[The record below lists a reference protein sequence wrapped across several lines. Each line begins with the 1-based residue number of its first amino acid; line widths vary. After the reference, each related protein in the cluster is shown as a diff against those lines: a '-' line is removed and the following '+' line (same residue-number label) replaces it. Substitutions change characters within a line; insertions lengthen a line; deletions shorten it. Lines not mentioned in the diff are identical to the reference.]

1 MCKKFLCVILSV
13 AMLVSMVTLPG
24 FAAGAADLSA
34 GYVAYTDT
42 ADAPI
47 TSLTGGAA
55 VKASATISNA
65 GGAAA
70 NAVMWTATYD
80 NGVLVS
86 TAYSAVSV
94 PAGGSTPVS
103 VTTQEMPADVTN
115 VVLYTYIWDSFTNMN
130 SIAPVATFP
139 SSNTDLASATFNGTP
154 IEFDMA
160 GKAGAAMTE
169 AEYNAGIAITAEP
182 ADNATKVV
190 VGEPTGYPGSI
201 TITATSSDGT
211 ERVYTFNIKEKLVA
225 GGNTKVYDVP
235 TRESIGTQVQI
246 TPNGARPVE
255 NKDFKEIKPFGPVAD
270 DSSFY
275 TDRLETMKFVTTG
288 SKLLGATS
296 ILVPRDD
303 AKSNA
308 VDFIAGQNEYFHVT
322 ANEAGTIYVKFT
334 QDMSM
339 YEADKSWTKVTEEGS
354 TPPNYNSPEWWN
366 NGGKAPDSYTYDPD
380 AFPYYCNMIQ
390 YAGGDA
396 KPACYLSKYKVTYYK
411 HFEAGED
418 ITIYT
423 QGVKS
428 DQNIVTLIQWDEA
441 APVYPEVDVT
451 LKSLT
456 YNGISVPGFAPE
468 KTAYSVMV
476 DESVSLD
483 TIEVAGVA
491 NNDDPEDN
499 VKVEVTKGDVAD
511 KTLTVKV
518 RVYAED
524 GTEKVYTI
532 NFMQVEPN
540 KIIGFKTGSQFGI
553 YGTDG
558 YGADRAAMTAKGE
571 WAIHDDLNI
580 GSGDANGD
588 WVYSDRDNVFYKPT
602 TSEYFRGATYIRPAK
617 NDGGAGS
624 DGGSKSK
631 PYFSGAFDGKN
642 GNPYWVEFTV
652 SSGATVYFVDNYY
665 DITAGSTSEKP
676 NENASSEPWPNMPD
690 DWSTVPIEDNLIIST
705 THLTGSAEHGSLHFN
720 HYEAGE
726 TVQIP
731 NYGVW
736 EGMTD
741 KALVYDP
748 PIYVIVW
755 DEQQSG
761 PSSNANLA
769 SLKYDDTEIS
779 VTADK
784 DTYDVVLPEA
794 KTVTL
799 TWTFADDG
807 AVSEPASGVEVAV
820 AEEGTTSQTIVVTA
834 EDGTQKTYTVNF
846 TVESVESNT
855 IYDITYAS
863 NKKYAVQTMKRS
875 TPESVNDGTAEPTWM
890 YSGYVGFGPGDKDDN
905 GNYKWNAPNDPNG
918 QAWAIFR
925 TDNVSPYFEGMTVFA
940 MDKGE
945 AANPTKDMKFFT
957 GAYDGKGSNPYWLT
971 FRVSSPATVYYK
983 DNPGAGWFN
992 KPADWKFVS
1001 ADAKLYIL
1009 SAKDGAKLYYKHYEA
1024 NELVQI
1030 PNYGFSESWK
1040 PNVDRK
1046 ATEPG
1051 GYFIV
1056 WDELLPYEV
1065 TISGDDN
1072 VTAGTPVT
1080 LSAAVSKT
1088 EDDSAVEG
1096 ASFNWVI
1103 TDGTDKATIDAA
1115 TGVLTPTVAG
1125 TITVAAA
1132 TADGTAIGYKDITIG
1147 EAVGPVEPA
1156 ISNIVRNPNVP
1167 LNNKIETT
1175 GTNRGKLDINNK
1187 VYSDRDTMTFA
1198 HVSSFLKGADIIS
1211 VPLNDVRVS
1220 IYSNDSEETKK
1231 SKQAQIDYMNGDN
1244 DYFTFDV
1251 NADCTVYVLSHNP
1264 YLNYT
1269 EDKGWVTV
1277 NNGTGITLPV
1287 TVGGEQYDDLKT
1299 VPFDYNPEDLKYYAT
1314 RVQWQ
1319 NNMGTEDQWVQ
1330 GPNVSE
1336 VGTMKYVY
1344 AKNVSAG
1351 STVTIPT
1358 PGDTAQNPE
1367 ETKVYPHTFAVAV
1380 KWETDTLVPVDPDIS
1395 GGVEEGGEFEVK
1407 TAASVEV
1414 AANAAGFTV
1423 TAAQDPTSAKISV
1436 AGTSDGAYGTLVPVV
1451 VYKPGKTPAMADAAV
1466 AAGESL
1472 DSIIAGVVQTTVKKN
1487 NTYAAEI
1494 TLSEELESGSIEI
1507 WAADGANRNKVTL
1520 DFVNPIS
1527 RLAAMKAIIDAANL
1541 TGEDMPAALA
1551 EAIEQNLG
1559 ELDGN
1564 IALFNSLSDAGK
1576 EFVAEYVAP
1585 KIKDI
1590 DETDISKYKE
1600 VADPID
1606 DATLLAA
1613 LSEGKLS
1620 GDDLEA
1626 ALDKLGGSELA
1637 DKVVSIYRDGIN
1649 EDGQKTVLA
1658 NMKKSTYYASWTE
1671 AQSAFM
1677 DEVVVNA
1684 VAYPTS
1690 ARKALE
1696 SIQAFKDLAQLSGC
1710 NWTSFNTIVNAGK
1723 GTQFAINLTAKK
1735 PTSYTDYVEKFNEV
1749 AASMMGGI
1757 NGGGNQGGGNTGG
1770 GNGSGGNN
1778 TDEGGGTII
1787 IDPTPDVKDIDD
1799 FTDANEAVWAK
1810 PALQTMLEKKIFAG
1824 YEDNT
1829 IRPNNNATREEVIK
1843 ILVST
1848 FFTVNKTAISSF
1860 SDVEAGSWYYP
1871 YVATGEA
1878 KGITKGMGDGTFG
1891 VGQNITRQ
1899 DFAVMIYNYML
1910 DKGVTVNTTPYEFV
1924 DDDAI
1929 ADYAR
1934 DAIYA
1939 LKNANIIKGYEDNTV
1954 APEGSATRA
1963 EIAQMVANLI
1973 VLLGL

>member
-65 GGAAA
+65 GEAAA

-255 NKDFKEIKPFGPVAD
+255 NKDLNEIKPFGPVAD

-308 VDFIAGQNEYFHVT
+308 VDYIAGQNEYFHVT

-456 YNGISVPGFAPE
+456 YNGISVPGFDPE
-468 KTAYSVMV
+468 KTSYNVV
-476 DESVSLD
+476 LNDSVSLD
-483 TIEVAGVA
+483 TIEVVGVA

-511 KTLTVKV
+511 KTLTVTV

-524 GTEKVYTI
+524 GTEKIYTI

-558 YGADRAAMTAKGE
+558 YGADRAAMVSGNA

-580 GSGDANGD
+580 GSGQTNGD
-588 WVYSDRDNVFYKPT
+588 LVYSDRNDVLYKST
-602 TSEYFRGATYIRPAK
+602 TSEVFRGATYIRPAK
-617 NDGGAGS
+617 NDGGWQNEAEGK
-624 DGGSKSK
+624 GSKFK
-631 PYFSGAFDGKN
+631 PYFSGAFDGKS

-665 DITAGSTSEKP
+665 DITAGGNPGGSP
-676 NENASSEPWPNMPD
+676 VQWPNMPEG
-690 DWSTVPIEDNLIIST
+690 WEAVPAEDKLTIST
-705 THLTGSAEHGSLHFN
+705 THFTGSAEHQSLYYK

-736 EGMTD
+736 EGMAD
-741 KALVYDP
+741 NFVVYDP
-748 PIYVIVW
+748 SIYVIVW

-769 SLKYDDTEIS
+769 SLKYDDTTIP

-807 AVSEPASGVEVAV
+807 ASSEPASGVEVAV
-820 AEEGTTSQTIVVTA
+820 AEEGITSQTIVVTA

-846 TVESVESNT
+846 TVEKVKPNTVYNMNYHGLEADKTDTYAIRNVTLSTAEAIADGTANPVWAYSTYLNQAFGDKQNWGGQSWAILSESNT
-855 IYDITYAS
+855 SPFFENMTVIAMD
-863 NKKYAVQTMKRS
+863 KYEAENDTSKAPYFGGQYNGVAL
-875 TPESVNDGTAEPTWM
+875 DGT
-890 YSGYVGFGPGDKDDN
+890 N
-905 GNYKWNAPNDPNG
+905 GNYW
-918 QAWAIFR
+918 
-925 TDNVSPYFEGMTVFA
+925 MTFQI
-940 MDKGE
+940 
-945 AANPTKDMKFFT
+945 
-957 GAYDGKGSNPYWLT
+957 
-971 FRVSSPATVYYK
+971 SSPATVYMVDRTK
-983 DNPGAGWFN
+983 LDWVN
-992 KPADWKFVS
+992 KPDDWKLLSGVEG
-1001 ADAKLYIL
+1001 LRIL
-1009 SAKDGAKLYYKHYEA
+1009 SGADTSSKMYYKHYDA

-1030 PNYGFSESWK
+1030 PNYGYNESWPDVGGTVGK
-1040 PNVDRK
+1040 KTQDSNV
-1046 ATEPG
+1046 
-1051 GYFIV
+1051 FFVV
-1056 WDELLPYEV
+1056 WDDLLPYEI
-1065 TISGDDN
+1065 TISGGEN
-1072 VTAGTPVT
+1072 VTVDTPVT
-1080 LSAAVSKT
+1080 LSAAMT
-1088 EDDSAVEG
+1088 GAEG
-1096 ASFNWVI
+1096 SVAPATFKWAI
-1103 TDGTDKATIDAA
+1103 TDGTDKATINKE
-1115 TGVLTPTVAG
+1115 TGELTPTAAG
-1125 TITVAAA
+1125 TVTVAAV
-1132 TADGTAIGYKDITIG
+1132 TADATAIGYKDITIG

-1156 ISNIVRNPNVP
+1156 ISNVTRDPDVP
-1167 LNNKIETT
+1167 RAGSFATT
-1175 GTNRGKLDINNK
+1175 GENRGKLDVNNK
-1187 VYSDRDTMTFA
+1187 AYADREPMTFA
-1198 HVSSFLKGADIIS
+1198 HVSSFLKGADVIT
-1211 VPLNDVRVS
+1211 VPLNDIRLQ
-1220 IYSNDSEETKK
+1220 NEDEELMR
-1231 SKQAQIDYMNGDN
+1231 KQEAYMNGDN

-1264 YLNYT
+1264 YPNFT
-1269 EDKGWVTV
+1269 EEKGWITV

-1287 TVGGEQYDDLKT
+1287 EVDGVSYDKLNT
-1299 VPFDYNPEDLKYYAT
+1299 LPFDYSPEDLKYYAT

-1319 NNMGTEDQWVQ
+1319 DDLKTEEQWIQ
-1330 GPNVSE
+1330 EGSNVKE
-1336 VGTMKYVY
+1336 TGAMKYVY
-1344 AKNVSAG
+1344 AKNVEAN

-1358 PGDTAQNPE
+1358 PGDTAGLTSE
-1367 ETKVYPHTFAVAV
+1367 GKWPHTFAVAV

-1395 GGVEEGGEFEVK
+1395 GGVEEGGEFKVK

-1423 TAAQDPTSAKISV
+1423 TATQDPTSAKINV

-1494 TLSEELESGSIEI
+1494 TLSEEMESGSIEI

-1564 IALFNSLSDAGK
+1564 ITLFNSLSDAGK

-1649 EDGQKTVLA
+1649 EDGQKTVLQ

-1684 VAYPTS
+1684 VAYPNS

-1696 SIQAFKDLAQLSGC
+1696 SIQAFKDLAQLSDC

-1749 AASMMGGI
+1749 AASMMSSI
-1757 NGGGNQGGGNTGG
+1757 NGGGNTGG

-1778 TDEGGGTII
+1778 TGNGNGSGTII

-1939 LKNANIIKGYEDNTV
+1939 LKNADIIKGYEDNTV